1 MTLMNILANIMCL
14 RRQTNIDKYL
24 YEIIDDYKHSES
36 DEEKSD
42 IFKSFCSSIWSS
54 ENKRRVYT
62 KKIRF
67 SVRKDLLHTDIGQ
80 VFDIWSEVEYTGYK
94 AMTKESDWCSLI
106 RQKVN
111 NLYTRYF
118 DKDVILKKDY
128 INLLNTPKRLYY
140 QWIDGVEM
148 DADELT
154 TIIDDA
160 IDDAQKLKVTY
171 QKQKMELSW
180 SEYKKVIEGFF
191 QRCFDNCKLIEDY
204 EKDSNYCGIYDF
216 MNEDNFYIKYSNG
229 ILICVKR
236 VSFSNL
242 PISSTWGNLYEYNGS
257 VSLGNWP
264 YTFAFTPATSVT
276 IQSQSGLLLEGHQ
289 NFSSSSAGTVWMSR
303 PTTSTGV
310 SGYISVIG
318 IGKWKTDTTGGTIHE
333 PEK

>member
-1 MTLMNILANIMCL
+1 MNILENIMSL

-24 YEIIDDYKHSES
+24 YEIIDDYKHSDS
-36 DEEKSD
+36 DEEKDD

-62 KKIRF
+62 KTIRF
-67 SVRKDLLHTDIGQ
+67 SVRKDLLQTDVGQ
-80 VFDIWSEVEYTGYK
+80 VFDVWSEVEYTGYK
-94 AMTKESDWCSLI
+94 AMTKETDWCSLI

-128 INLLNTPKRLYY
+128 MNLLNTPKRLYY
-140 QWIDGVEM
+140 QWIDGIEM

-204 EKDSNYCGIYDF
+204 EKDSKYCSIYDF
-216 MNEDNFYIKYSNG
+216 MNEDNFYIKYFCKSLESYMQNYQKQYYG
-229 ILICVKR
+229 LYIKGSKDKKYKIKR
-236 VSFSNL
+236 CQSCGKMIEKIHNRKIYCDDCRENMRL
-242 PISSTWGNLYEYNGS
+242 NRYKKYNQKRH
-257 VSLGNWP
+257 N
-264 YTFAFTPATSVT
+264 
-276 IQSQSGLLLEGHQ
+276 H
-289 NFSSSSAGTVWMSR
+289 N
-303 PTTSTGV
+303 
-310 SGYISVIG
+310 
-318 IGKWKTDTTGGTIHE
+318 
-333 PEK
+333 

>member
-1 MTLMNILANIMCL
+1 MNILANIMSL

-24 YEIIDDYKHSES
+24 YEIIDDYKHSDS
-36 DEEKSD
+36 DEEKDD

-62 KKIRF
+62 KTIRF
-67 SVRKDLLHTDIGQ
+67 SVRKDLLQTDVGQ
-80 VFDIWSEVEYTGYK
+80 VFDVWSEVEYTGYK
-94 AMTKESDWCSLI
+94 AMTKETDWCSLI

-128 INLLNTPKRLYY
+128 MNLLNTPKRLYY
-140 QWIDGVEM
+140 QWIDGIEM

-154 TIIDDA
+154 NIIDDV

-204 EKDSNYCGIYDF
+204 EKDSKYCGIYDF
-216 MNEDNFYIKYSNG
+216 MNEDNFYIKYFCKSLESYMQNYQKQYYG
-229 ILICVKR
+229 LYIKGSKDKKYKIKR
-236 VSFSNL
+236 CQSCGKMIEKSHNRKIYCDDCRENMRL
-242 PISSTWGNLYEYNGS
+242 NRYKKYNKKRH
-257 VSLGNWP
+257 N
-264 YTFAFTPATSVT
+264 
-276 IQSQSGLLLEGHQ
+276 H
-289 NFSSSSAGTVWMSR
+289 N
-303 PTTSTGV
+303 
-310 SGYISVIG
+310 
-318 IGKWKTDTTGGTIHE
+318 
-333 PEK
+333 

>member
-1 MTLMNILANIMCL
+1 MTLMNILANIMSL

-24 YEIIDDYKHSES
+24 YEIIDDYKHSDS
-36 DEEKSD
+36 DEEKDD

-62 KKIRF
+62 KTIRF
-67 SVRKDLLHTDIGQ
+67 SVRKDLLQTDIGQ
-80 VFDIWSEVEYTGYK
+80 VFDVWSEVEYTGYK
-94 AMTKESDWCSLI
+94 ATTKETDWCSLI

-128 INLLNTPKRLYY
+128 MNILNTPKRLYY

-148 DADELT
+148 DADELI

-160 IDDAQKLKVTY
+160 IDDARKLKITY

-204 EKDSNYCGIYDF
+204 EKDSKYCGIYDF
-216 MNEDNFYIKYSNG
+216 MNEDNFYIKYFCKYIENEMKHWEKQYYG
-229 ILICVKR
+229 LKRGRNIKYKRCQRCGCLIEIK
-236 VSFSNL
+236 NKNDY
-242 PISSTWGNLYEYNGS
+242 STRYCIICKKEIRKERNHKY
-257 VSLGNWP
+257 
-264 YTFAFTPATSVT
+264 
-276 IQSQSGLLLEGHQ
+276 
-289 NFSSSSAGTVWMSR
+289 
-303 PTTSTGV
+303 
-310 SGYISVIG
+310 YI
-318 IGKWKTDTTGGTIHE
+318 KTK
-333 PEK
+333 PKS

>member
-1 MTLMNILANIMCL
+1 MNILANIMSL

-24 YEIIDDYKHSES
+24 YEIIDDYKHSDS

-62 KKIRF
+62 KTIRF
-67 SVRKDLLHTDIGQ
+67 SVRKDLLQTDVGQ
-80 VFDIWSEVEYTGYK
+80 VFDVWSEVEYTGYK
-94 AMTKESDWCSLI
+94 AMTKETDWCSLI

-128 INLLNTPKRLYY
+128 MNLLNTPKRLYY
-140 QWIDGVEM
+140 QWIDGIEM

-160 IDDAQKLKVTY
+160 IDDAQKLKITY

-204 EKDSNYCGIYDF
+204 EKDSKYCGIYDF
-216 MNEDNFYIKYSNG
+216 MNEDNFYIKYFCN
-229 ILICVKR
+229 R
-236 VSFSNL
+236 
-242 PISSTWGNLYEYNGS
+242 
-257 VSLGNWP
+257 
-264 YTFAFTPATSVT
+264 
-276 IQSQSGLLLEGHQ
+276 LEGNMKDYQKHYYGLKY
-289 NFSSSSAGTVWMSR
+289 SSRKGYKR
-303 PTTSTGV
+303 CKCCEKIIENTGNKKM
-310 SGYISVIG
+310 YC
-318 IGKWKTDTTGGTIHE
+318 DE
-333 PEK
+333 CAEKNRKQSNKLSDKRYRNKIRENRKS